1 MCNYNVVT
9 MEIYIMTTTSKT
21 ARVLNALKAGETLTP
36 AQITARFGAANPH
49 DVVYQLR
56 RQGYAVYLNRGTI
69 GSRGRRKADAYRLG
83 TPSRAMVA
91 AAFAAGFKM

>member
-1 MCNYNVVT
+1 
-9 MEIYIMTTTSKT
+9 MTTTSKT

-56 RQGYAVYLNRGTI
+56 RQGYAVYLNRGTL